1 MRRSFAYSWSGE
13 KAQISP
19 DAFTPKVAGKSQT
32 KKVGMVK
39 YFTVFLAMLAS
50 NCLAQTTPSTV
61 KFVNPTP
68 AGYSQSVEIDLG
80 TVRMITISGQVPLDK
95 QGNTVG
101 KGDLAKQL
109 EQTFENI
116 KTIVEGAGGTM
127 GDVVKLT
134 YFLKD
139 ISQIQL
145 VRDVRNRFINVQNP
159 PASTAVEVSGL
170 FRGDILVE
178 IEAMAIVPKKK

>member
-1 MRRSFAYSWSGE
+1 M
-13 KAQISP
+13 I
-19 DAFTPKVAGKSQT
+19 
-32 KKVGMVK
+32 K
-39 YFTVFLAMLAS
+39 YLTLFLIVVTS
-50 NCLAQTTPSTV
+50 NCLAQTSSSTV
-61 KFVNPTP
+61 KFVNPTS

-80 TVRMITISGQVPLDK
+80 KVRMITISGQVPLDK

-101 KGDLAKQL
+101 KEDLAKQL
-109 EQTFENI
+109 EQTFQNI
-116 KTIVEGAGGTM
+116 KTIVEEAGGTM

-145 VRDVRNRFINVQNP
+145 VREARNRFINIQKP

-170 FRGDILVE
+170 FREDILVE
-178 IEAMAIVPKKK
+178 IEATAIVPKKK

>member
-1 MRRSFAYSWSGE
+1 
-13 KAQISP
+13 
-19 DAFTPKVAGKSQT
+19 
-32 KKVGMVK
+32 MVK
-39 YFTVFLAMLAS
+39 YFTLLLTVLAAT
-50 NCLAQTTPSTV
+50 CLAQTSSPTV

-80 TVRMITISGQVPLDK
+80 TVRMITLSGQVALDK

-101 KGDLAKQL
+101 KGDLTRQL
-109 EQTFENI
+109 EQTFQNI
-116 KTIVEGAGGTM
+116 KTLVEEAGGTM

-139 ISQIQL
+139 ISQVQL
-145 VRDVRNRFINVQNP
+145 VREVRNRFINVHNP

-170 FRGDILVE
+170 FREDILVE
-178 IEAMAIVPKKK
+178 IEAIAVVPKKK

>member
-1 MRRSFAYSWSGE
+1 MA
-13 KAQISP
+13 
-19 DAFTPKVAGKSQT
+19 
-32 KKVGMVK
+32 K
-39 YFTVFLAMLAS
+39 YFTLFFAVIAT
-50 NCLAQTTPSTV
+50 NCLAQTSSSTV

-95 QGNTVG
+95 QGKTVG

-109 EQTFENI
+109 EQTFQNI
-116 KTIVEGAGGTM
+116 KTIVEETGGTM

-145 VRDVRNRFINVQNP
+145 VREVRNRFINVQNP

-170 FRGDILVE
+170 FREDILVE
-178 IEAMAIVPKKK
+178 IEATAIVPKKR

>member
-1 MRRSFAYSWSGE
+1 M
-13 KAQISP
+13 I
-19 DAFTPKVAGKSQT
+19 
-32 KKVGMVK
+32 K
-39 YFTVFLAMLAS
+39 YFTLFLAVIAT
-50 NCLAQTTPSTV
+50 NCLAQTSSSIV
-61 KFVNPTP
+61 KFVNPTQ

-95 QGNTVG
+95 QGKIVG

-109 EQTFENI
+109 EQTFQNI
-116 KTIVEGAGGTM
+116 KTIVEEAGGTM

-139 ISQIQL
+139 ISQIQV
-145 VRDVRNRFINVQNP
+145 VREVRNRFINVQNP

-170 FRGDILVE
+170 FREDILVE
-178 IEAMAIVPKKK
+178 IEATAIVPRKK